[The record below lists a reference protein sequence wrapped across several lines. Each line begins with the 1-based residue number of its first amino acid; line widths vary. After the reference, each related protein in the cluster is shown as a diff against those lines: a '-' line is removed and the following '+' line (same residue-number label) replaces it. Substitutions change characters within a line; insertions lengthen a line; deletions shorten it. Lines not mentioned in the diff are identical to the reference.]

1 MSDPHDE
8 LAALAAAAVA
18 WFPPTAAVVSAL
30 ITVPEQRTIPRAS
43 ANLALAH
50 LPSTDAGIA
59 PRLRQLLRSNV
70 VVVAV
75 TAAVA
80 LAYREGTSL
89 PDAALTILTDA
100 AGRDGL
106 ADVAGWDRALRG
118 FVMMALRRLGLG

>member
-89 PDAALTILTDA
+89 PDAASASADSAFGARVRGA
-100 AGRDGL
+100 ARGGGRSPSPR
-106 ADVAGWDRALRG
+106 ASPVVVAGVR
-118 FVMMALRRLGLG
+118 